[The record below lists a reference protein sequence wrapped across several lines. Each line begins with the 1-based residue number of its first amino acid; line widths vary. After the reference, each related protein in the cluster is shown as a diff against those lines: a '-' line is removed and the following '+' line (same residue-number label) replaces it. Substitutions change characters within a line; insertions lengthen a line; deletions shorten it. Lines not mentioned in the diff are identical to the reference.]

1 MIITKDAKT
10 DSDEI
15 QYSFML
21 KPSKLEGNFFN
32 LIKDIYK
39 SIHVCMYKKRTCNCM
54 PHVEKVNVFC
64 LRSETNFK
72 KWADF

>member
-21 KPSKLEGNFFN
+21 KPQQARRKFLQSDKGYL
-32 LIKDIYK
+32 
-39 SIHVCMYKKRTCNCM
+39 
-54 PHVEKVNVFC
+54 
-64 LRSETNFK
+64 
-72 KWADF
+72 